1 MNPYKKGTKEYE
13 EQFKR
18 YWEESMKEAVDEV
31 ISEQDEW
38 FEKEFLPSEQGQ
50 EFLKARD
57 DDEAY
62 DEYLKKYYPDM
73 FTDEGLMILE

>member
-1 MNPYKKGTKEYE
+1 MNPYKKGTKEYK

-18 YWEESMKEAVDEV
+18 DWEESMKEAVDEV

-38 FEKEFLPSEQGQ
+38 FEKEFLSSEQGQ
-50 EFLKARD
+50 EYLKSRD

-62 DEYLKKYYPDM
+62 DKYLKKYHPDM